1 MLGLGSWMLENE
13 KGATDLWVLDTA
25 AARSGM
31 FWRVRVRE
39 WEVLARCGWEVWG
52 WRWVVCVGLRGRD
65 GLVGLVCCGWRVEGG
80 RVGESGSWYILKRGG
95 KGEGGGPLVW
105 RRGRDG
111 LLAIDCWAWGGGW
124 WVEG

>member
-1 MLGLGSWMLENE
+1 MLGVGSWMLENE

-52 WRWVVCVGLRGRD
+52 WRCVVCVGLRGRD

-80 RVGESGSWYILKRGG
+80 RVGELGSWGVGIF
-95 KGEGGGPLVW
+95 
-105 RRGRDG
+105 
-111 LLAIDCWAWGGGW
+111 
-124 WVEG
+124 